1 MADKFLEQLDENQG
15 FEGVW
20 VYGVQYGQDVKIR
33 GSSIGGGGGAT
44 QAQPRTVYAGP
55 ITGGPG
61 APSFRMLA
69 ATDIPDL
76 SGLYITANG
85 AELTAPKIN
94 NPVIAGGSISGVTAV
109 VDDNKFTLR
118 NASDTTKQ
126 IGFDLSAITAGNKRT
141 IYVDDGNYTMVGTT
155 LSQTLTNKK
164 VYIVAAEPAG
174 ASFKMAPGPAPSV
187 PQNGDVW
194 MQTDGLYYRAGGTTI
209 GPLNTGGGGGIAGV
223 SSFNARTGDVTL
235 TSTDVTTA
243 LGFTPLSPSAD
254 RVSRFNN
261 RTGVVTLT
269 STDVVNA
276 LGYTPAASGGG
287 SAGVSSFNTRTGAVT
302 LTSGDVT
309 TALGY
314 TPFSSSGGTV
324 AGTVTAAGLSVTG
337 NAVWHAGNFNPAGK
351 ANLNADATFNAVNGT
366 SFVVTGTGSLAAE
379 ATNLA
384 ITVAGTKRFI
394 FGSDGRFTATA
405 GGIGCTGD
413 MAVAG
418 NIVASADITA
428 YSDLRLKRNVSTVED
443 ALELVDNMR
452 GVWYTMGDKD
462 RVGVI
467 AQEIEQVLPQV
478 VVTGDDGYKSVAY
491 GNIVGVLIE
500 AIKELKR
507 EVDRLKEK

>member
-1 MADKFLEQLDENQG
+1 MADKFLEQLNESQG
-15 FEGVW
+15 FDGLW

-33 GSSIGGGGGAT
+33 GSSIGGGGAAT
-44 QAQPRTVYAGP
+44 PVQARTVYAGP
-55 ITGGPG
+55 AAGNPAVPT
-61 APSFRMLA
+61 FRMLSA
-69 ATDIPDL
+69 SDIPDL

-85 AELTAPKIN
+85 AELTSPKIN

-109 VDDNKFTLR
+109 FDDNKFTLR

-126 IGFDLSAITAGNKRT
+126 IGFDLSAVTAGNKRT
-141 IYVDDGNYTMVGTT
+141 ISLEDGNYTLVGTT
-155 LSQTLTNKK
+155 LSQTLSNKK
-164 VYIVAAEPAG
+164 VFISPAEPAG
-174 ASFKMAPGPAPSV
+174 ASFKMAPGPAPAV
-187 PQNGDVW
+187 PINGDLW
-194 MQTDGLYYRAGGTTI
+194 MQTDGLYYRSGGTTI
-209 GPLNTGGGGGIAGV
+209 GPLNTGGSSVTGV
-223 SSFNARTGDVTL
+223 TTFNTRTGDVTL
-235 TSTDVTTA
+235 SSTDISTA
-243 LGFTPLSPSAD
+243 LGYTPLSPSAD

-287 SAGVSSFNTRTGAVT
+287 SDGVSSFNTRTGAVT

-314 TPFSSSGGTV
+314 TPFSSNGGTV

-337 NAVWHAGNFNPAGK
+337 NAVWHAGNFNPATK
-351 ANLNADATFNAVNGT
+351 ANLNADVTFNAVIC
-366 SFVVTGTGSLAAE
+366 V
-379 ATNLA
+379 
-384 ITVAGTKRFI
+384 
-394 FGSDGRFTATA
+394 
-405 GGIGCTGD
+405 GD
-413 MAVAG
+413 MAVNG
-418 NIVASADITA
+418 NIVASGDITGL
-428 YSDLRLKRNVSTVED
+428 SDSRLKTHVSTVHD
-443 ALELVDNMR
+443 ALEMVDNMR

-467 AQEIEQVLPQV
+467 AQEMEKILPEV

-507 EVDRLKEK
+507 EVDRLKER

>member
-76 SGLYITANG
+76 SGLYITASG

-109 VDDNKFTLR
+109 FDDNKFTLR

-194 MQTDGLYYRAGGTTI
+194 MQADGLYYRSGGTTI
-209 GPLNTGGGGGIAGV
+209 GPLNAGGGSSAGV
-223 SSFNARTGDVTL
+223 SSFNTRTGDVSMS
-235 TSTDVTTA
+235 STDVSTA
-243 LGFTPLSPSAD
+243 LGYMPLSPTAD

-276 LGYTPAASGGG
+276 LGYTPAQSGGPG
-287 SAGVSSFNTRTGAVT
+287 AGVSSFNSRTGTVT
-302 LTSGDVT
+302 LSNSDVVN
-309 TALGY
+309 ALGY
-314 TPFSSSGGTV
+314 TPFSTLGGTV
-324 AGTVTAAGLSVTG
+324 AGTVTASGLSVTG
-337 NAVWHAGNFNPAGK
+337 NAVWHAGNFNPTTKATLGANANFGVVTAGSISLPTGTIGTDG
-351 ANLNADATFNAVNGT
+351 AGIGINVNGK
-366 SFVVTGTGSLAAE
+366 SFRFGTE
-379 ATNLA
+379 
-384 ITVAGTKRFI
+384 
-394 FGSDGRFTATA
+394 GRFTSVD
-405 GGIGCTGD
+405 GGIISGGDVSVTGNITATGD
-413 MAVAG
+413 
-418 NIVASADITA
+418 ITGL
-428 YSDLRLKRNVSTVED
+428 SDARLKTDVSTVHD
-443 ALELVDNMR
+443 ALEMVDNMR

-467 AQEIEQVLPQV
+467 AQEMEKVLPEV

-507 EVDRLKEK
+507 EVDRLKER

>member
-209 GPLNTGGGGGIAGV
+209 GPLNTGGGGGGSGV
-223 SSFNARTGDVTL
+223 SSFNTRTGDVTL

-243 LGFTPLSPSAD
+243 LGFTPLSPTAD

-287 SAGVSSFNTRTGAVT
+287 GAGVSSFNTRTGAVT

-314 TPFSSSGGTV
+314 TPFSSNGGTV

-337 NAVWHAGNFNPAGK
+337 NAVWHAGNFNPATK
-351 ANLNADATFNAVNGT
+351 ATLGANANFGT
-366 SFVVTGTGSLAAE
+366 LTGTTVGISSGYAGAE
-379 ATNLA
+379 ATDYVIYVN
-384 ITVAGTKRFI
+384 GTKRFV
-394 FGSDGRFTATA
+394 FGADGRFTATS
-405 GGIGCTGD
+405 GGIGCVGD
-413 MAVAG
+413 MSVAG

-467 AQEIEQVLPQV
+467 AQEIEQVLPL
-478 VVTGDDGYKSVAY
+478 S
-491 GNIVGVLIE
+491 
-500 AIKELKR
+500 
-507 EVDRLKEK
+507 

>member
-1 MADKFLEQLDENQG
+1 MADKFLEQLNESQG
-15 FEGVW
+15 FDGLW

-33 GSSIGGGGGAT
+33 GSSIGGGGAAT
-44 QAQPRTVYAGP
+44 PVQARTVYAGP
-55 ITGGPG
+55 AAGNPAVPT
-61 APSFRMLA
+61 FRMLSA
-69 ATDIPDL
+69 SDIPDL

-85 AELTAPKIN
+85 AELTSPKIN

-109 VDDNKFTLR
+109 FDDNKFTLR

-126 IGFDLSAITAGNKRT
+126 IGFDLSAVTAGNKRT
-141 IYVDDGNYTMVGTT
+141 ISLEDGNYTLVGTT
-155 LSQTLTNKK
+155 LSQTLSNKK
-164 VYIVAAEPAG
+164 VFISQAEPAG
-174 ASFKMAPGPAPSV
+174 ASFKMAPGPAPAV
-187 PQNGDVW
+187 PINGDLW
-194 MQTDGLYYRAGGTTI
+194 MQTDGLYYRSGGTTI
-209 GPLNTGGGGGIAGV
+209 GPLNTGGSSVTGV
-223 SSFNARTGDVTL
+223 TTFNTRTGDVTL
-235 TSTDVTTA
+235 SSTDISTA
-243 LGFTPLSPSAD
+243 LGYTPLSPSAD

-314 TPFSSSGGTV
+314 TPFSSNGGTV

-337 NAVWHAGNFNPAGK
+337 NAVWHAGNFNPATK
-351 ANLNADATFNAVNGT
+351 ANLNADVTFNAVTGT
-366 SFVVTGTGSLAAE
+366 SFVLPTGSIAREAADI
-379 ATNLA
+379 A
-384 ITVAGTKRFI
+384 ITVGGTKRFI
-394 FGSDGRFTATA
+394 FGADGRFTATG
-405 GGIGCTGD
+405 GGIGCVGD
-413 MAVAG
+413 MAVNG
-418 NIVASADITA
+418 NIVASGDITGL
-428 YSDLRLKRNVSTVED
+428 SDSRLKTHVSTVHD
-443 ALELVDNMR
+443 ALEMVDNMR

-467 AQEIEQVLPQV
+467 AQEMEKILPEV

-507 EVDRLKEK
+507 EVDRLKER

>member
-33 GSSIGGGGGAT
+33 GSSIGGSGGTA

-55 ITGGPG
+55 VTGGQG
-61 APSFRMLA
+61 TPSFRMLA

-76 SGLYITANG
+76 SGLYITTTG

-94 NPVIAGGSISGVTAV
+94 NPVIAGGSISGVTV
-109 VDDNKFTLR
+109 VIDDDKFTLR

-126 IGFDLSAITAGNKRT
+126 IGFDLSAVTAGNRRT

-164 VYIVAAEPAG
+164 VYIVASEPAG
-174 ASFKMAPGPAPSV
+174 ASFKMAPGPSPAV
-187 PQNGDVW
+187 PQNGDMW

-209 GPLNTGGGGGIAGV
+209 GPLSAGGGGGGVAGV
-223 SSFNARTGDVTL
+223 SSFNTRSGDVTL
-235 TSTDVTTA
+235 TSTDVTIA
-243 LGFTPLSPSAD
+243 LGFTPLSPTAD

-261 RTGVVTLT
+261 RTGAVTLT
-269 STDVVNA
+269 SSDVIGA
-276 LGYTPAASGGG
+276 LGYTPAATGGGG
-287 SAGVSSFNTRTGAVT
+287 SSGVTSFNSRTGAVS
-302 LTSGDVT
+302 LLSIDVT
-309 TALGY
+309 NALGF
-314 TPFSSSGGTV
+314 TPFASTGGTV
-324 AGTVTAAGLSVTG
+324 SGSVTAAGLSVAG
-337 NAVWHAGNFNPAGK
+337 NAVWHAGNFNPSTK
-351 ANLNADATFNAVNGT
+351 ATLGNTVNFSTVNASTLAVSSGYISN
-366 SFVVTGTGSLAAE
+366 E
-379 ATNLA
+379 ASTLVINVSGA
-384 ITVAGTKRFI
+384 RYVYEPN
-394 FGSDGRFTATA
+394 GRFTAVN
-405 GGIGCTGD
+405 GGIGCNGD
-413 MAVAG
+413 MGVNGSITAT
-418 NIVASADITA
+418 ADITA
-428 YSDLRLKRNVSTVED
+428 YSDLRLKRDVSTVED